1 MTTRPES
8 SAYPAGRCNAG
19 GNVGRTG
26 TLTSRIAGDAAGSRF
41 FPPLDRALVQA
52 MACETVAQTGLP
64 ISRQSLADLVVR
76 AMATLQRPIGR
87 TTVWRILN
95 EDALK
100 PWQFEHWIFPR
111 DPQFAEKAGP
121 ILDLYQGLWEGRPL
135 SSKDFVLSSD
145 EKTSIQAR
153 RRGHA
158 ELPPTPAQARRIE
171 SEYERQGALQY
182 LAAWDVRRGVVMGH
196 CEAKTGIRPFG
207 RLVDQILSREPYR
220 AAERLFLIVDN
231 GSSHRGATSIER
243 LRQQDRRI
251 ILVHTPIHASWLN
264 QIEIYFSII
273 QRKVL
278 TPNDFPDLTAVQLR
292 LALYEELSNRRPRP
306 FAWKFTR
313 QDLANWLKRAA
324 PHFSAA
330 QAA

>member
-100 PWQFEHWIFPR
+100 PWQFAHWVFTGDR
-111 DPQFAEKAGP
+111 KFDENEGRLSA
-121 ILDLYQGLWEGRPL
+121 LYMCISQRRPL

-145 EKTSIQAR
+145 EKTS
-153 RRGHA
+153 
-158 ELPPTPAQARRIE
+158 
-171 SEYERQGALQY
+171 
-182 LAAWDVRRGVVMGH
+182 
-196 CEAKTGIRPFG
+196 
-207 RLVDQILSREPYR
+207 
-220 AAERLFLIVDN
+220 
-231 GSSHRGATSIER
+231 
-243 LRQQDRRI
+243 
-251 ILVHTPIHASWLN
+251 
-264 QIEIYFSII
+264 
-273 QRKVL
+273 
-278 TPNDFPDLTAVQLR
+278 
-292 LALYEELSNRRPRP
+292 
-306 FAWKFTR
+306 
-313 QDLANWLKRAA
+313 
-324 PHFSAA
+324 
-330 QAA
+330 